1 MHRRQ
6 LILTGIAAAAASP
19 IAACA
24 TPASQQGQPGYPTQP
39 GQGAPRAT
47 GAPPAYTQEELV
59 SAGSSFLGVA
69 AEALGGAIE
78 RVFMEQ
84 GDAPTAYIAGEE
96 GAGAFAI
103 GARYGQGLLYMK
115 DRPEPQEVFWQGASI
130 GWDFGGNVARVF
142 TLVYNLYHPDMIY
155 RRYPG
160 VEGSAYLIGGL
171 GVNYQQADGIILAPI
186 RAGVGL
192 RLGANVGTM
201 SYSRQRNIL
210 PF

>member
-1 MHRRQ
+1 MHRRS
-6 LILTGIAAAAASP
+6 LIVSGLAAAGVSG
-19 IAACA
+19 CV
-24 TPASQQGQPGYPTQP
+24 TPAQQQPTAGYPTAS
-39 GQGAPRAT
+39 GVGTAPT
-47 GAPPAYTQEELV
+47 DTPPPTYTQEELV
-59 SAGSSFLGVA
+59 AAGSNFLGVA

-78 RVFMEQ
+78 RIFMDQ
-84 GDAPTAYIAGEE
+84 GDAPTGYIAGEE
-96 GAGAFAI
+96 GAGALAV

-115 DRPEPQEVFWQGASI
+115 DRPDPREVYWQGISI

-142 TLVYNLYHPDMIY
+142 SLVYNLYHPDMLY